1 MGEIPELTGL
11 AYQLDEHAMA
21 PIDKR
26 PLLIFSR
33 YGYRIAG
40 PSLFKLN
47 RPVLGLF
54 KAPN

>member
-26 PLLIFSR
+26 PLLIFTR

-40 PSLFKLN
+40 PSLFK
-47 RPVLGLF
+47 
-54 KAPN
+54 